1 MATGSAPHR
10 IFAQLRIRQRLDH
23 TDVIHKHR
31 ARTARTKAYSAVAR
45 PGCPFFVAAEYPIN
59 IRPNAGRTQ
68 GVGADRSDKEGQ
80 SRSTQ
85 KMRTVAP
92 IGTRGYI
99 SSTSSM
105 FMRTQPCEACVP
117 IDAESYVPWMRI
129 PGAFR

>member
-1 MATGSAPHR
+1 MSFTS
-10 IFAQLRIRQRLDH
+10 I
-23 TDVIHKHR
+23 R
-31 ARTARTKAYSAVAR
+31 ARTCRTKAYSAVAL
-45 PGCPFFVAAEYPIN
+45 PGCPFFVAAEYPTN

-68 GVGADRSDKEGQ
+68 GVGADRSDKNAPQ
-80 SRSTQ
+80 PIPQ

-117 IDAESYVPWMRI
+117 IDAESYVPWIRI